1 MAPEPPTPLS
11 PLLRISVVVATYN
24 RAETL
29 RETLRHLQRQTL
41 PPSAFEVIVV
51 DDGSPDNTADTVAAV
66 QRESQHEIHYLQ
78 HPNRGPGFTQ
88 NRGVRVA
95 RAPIVLLIADD
106 IFLAPGALQ
115 AHLDSH
121 ARHAGEGKGE
131 VAVLG
136 RVLQSPGLTH
146 SVFLTKWDPWHLGA
160 LPDGTEMPYYMFWA
174 CNISL
179 RREFMLARGMF
190 AEERG
195 RAGAAAHEDVELG
208 HRLHQHGLR
217 VVYSR
222 DAWGH
227 HHHVET
233 LEGSLKRSYE
243 RGLNWHDFR
252 RRLPHPEIDVA
263 YRNYTPATLI
273 ANRRELTGARR
284 QFLAGADQS
293 MAWLVARWLQR
304 ALMFN
309 RFTARH
315 LWLPLFAAAER
326 RPGLARWMHEN
337 MYRGVIVHYF
347 IVGVRDGNRRFGGS
361 PQSSAA
367 GGR

>member
-1 MAPEPPTPLS
+1 MTPMAPELKTPS
-11 PLLRISVVVATYN
+11 ISVVVATYN

-29 RETLRHLQRQTL
+29 RETLRHLQAQTL
-41 PPSAFEVIVV
+41 QPSAFEVIVV
-51 DDGSPDNTADTVAAV
+51 DDGSPDNTADMVAAV

-121 ARHAGEGKGE
+121 ARHAGGAE

-136 RVLQSPGLTH
+136 RVLQSPGLTQ

-160 LPDGTEMPYYMFWA
+160 LPDGIEMPYYMFWA

-179 RREFMLARGMF
+179 RREFMLEHGMF

-208 HRLHQHGLR
+208 HRLYEHGLR
-217 VVYSR
+217 VTYSR

-263 YRNYTPATLI
+263 YRNYTPATLL

-284 QFLAGADQS
+284 QFLAGADRS
-293 MAWLVARWLQR
+293 MVWLVARWLQR

-309 RFTARH
+309 RFTSKR

-326 RPGLARWMHEN
+326 RPRVARWMHEN

-347 IVGVRDGNRRFGGS
+347 IVGVRDGNQRFGGS
-361 PQSSAA
+361 PRSTAVEP
-367 GGR
+367 R

>member
-1 MAPEPPTPLS
+1 MTPVASVPSL
-11 PLLRISVVVATYN
+11 SVVVATYN

-29 RETLRHLQRQTL
+29 RDTLRHLLAQTMH
-41 PPSAFEVIVV
+41 PGAFEVIVV
-51 DDGSPDNTADTVAAV
+51 DDGSPDNTADIVAAV
-66 QRESQHEIHYLQ
+66 QRDSQHEIHYLQ
-78 HPNRGPGFTQ
+78 HPNRGPGYTQ

-121 ARHAGEGKGE
+121 ARHAGGGE

-136 RVLQSPGLTH
+136 RVLQSPGLTQ

-160 LPDGTEMPYYMFWA
+160 LPDGVEMPYYMFWA

-190 AEERG
+190 TEERG

-208 HRLHQHGLR
+208 HRLYEHGLR

-263 YRNYTPATLI
+263 YRSYTPATLL
-273 ANRRELTGARR
+273 ANRRELTGSRR

-293 MAWLVARWLQR
+293 MVWLVARWLQR

-309 RFTARH
+309 RFTSKR

-326 RPGLARWMHEN
+326 RPRVARWMHEN

-347 IVGVRDGNRRFGGS
+347 IVGVRDGHRRFGGS
-361 PQSSAA
+361 PQSTAV